1 MSDDLDLFTPEP
13 DDLDLFD
20 GVRELPTQ
28 AAPRFARAGMSIFPV
43 DMRPDENGQPR
54 KAPPRGYAWKQR
66 ATSVMTEV
74 VYDFVEAERAIGIE
88 NVGIAW
94 ALGLDGKLALD
105 LDVTEPEWW
114 GELTPTGVNPTKRGE
129 HRIYDQP
136 KDCCIG
142 NSTSRFPSQGWGEMR
157 GAGGYIVI
165 WWPGDRPGFDVEQLR
180 YVVEFPHPEWLTTSD
195 VVEGRGCTPADLEAF
210 KNAHI
215 IGNAGQ
221 IKGFVTKLD
230 ERPPGSSRNFWAAN
244 VACWIAR
251 EVAADLVPGRE
262 AFGALEDWWAG
273 LGPEQDT
280 DGKLKTRKLTRIEI
294 LRIERWAVG
303 QLALERVEK
312 VRAKAETEHAAW
324 LAEEKAEQ
332 EALNAM
338 FGSPQA
344 ANPATFNVDNA
355 HDWADNLLGQE
366 LADKLRPKWRYVT
379 AWKQWVHWDRR
390 RWAVDETEA
399 VHEVARLWML
409 DLGGQQL
416 AKVTSTQDPRLRK
429 VLEYRRAAPMENVV
443 KVARR
448 ILAVEPT
455 VFDLDAHML
464 NVRNGVV
471 DLRTG
476 QLGPHDAA
484 LMMTRLAGAAYDP
497 TAAHADVTSVFG
509 CLDPGDVVSMKM
521 LLGVAATGHTG
532 GDHLPVF
539 DGTGGNGKTTL
550 LLAASAALGDYAGPV
565 PPELVMKS
573 TREDHPTIKTA
584 LQGLRLAYVEE
595 TEEDGG
601 LRLERV
607 KAITGGAPITGR
619 KIGGNYYNFPPSHTL
634 VLATNH
640 RPNVNSAEHAAWRR
654 LHLIPFPH
662 RYGGGPRD
670 QPVDTGLRD
679 RMRLG
684 PEQRQAMLTV
694 IVAGARAAYAA
705 GAPDSPEVRW
715 SAGIGAATDAWRADE
730 DVIWRFARSELIFE
744 PDARVTLKDLFS
756 HYKWWCQAGNRPA
769 GTDKTFARRFEAH
782 DIFRQVRRTT
792 PKGSVV
798 YVGAKVVQRSGW
810 ARWGCLQ
817 RFSRVRV

>member
-1 MSDDLDLFTPEP
+1 MSDKPDLFTPEP
-13 DDLDLFD
+13 DDPDLSD
-20 GVRELPTQ
+20 DDRELPTK

-66 ATSVMTEV
+66 ATPVMNEV
-74 VYDFVEAERAIGIE
+74 MEDFVATEHDIGAEF
-88 NVGIAW
+88 VGIGW

-105 LDVTEPEWW
+105 LDVTEPAWW
-114 GELTPTGVNPTKRGE
+114 DQLGSTAVNVTKRGE
-129 HRIYDQP
+129 HLIYDQP
-136 KDCCIG
+136 PGRTIG
-142 NSTSRFPSQGWGEMR
+142 NSTSRFPSEDWGEVR

-180 YVVEFPHPEWLTTSD
+180 YVVEFPHPEWLTDSA
-195 VVEGRGCTPADLEAF
+195 VAECRGCTPAELGAF
-210 KNAHI
+210 KNVHAA
-215 IGNAGQ
+215 GNAGR
-221 IKGFVTKLD
+221 ILGFVTALAD
-230 ERPPGSSRNFWAAN
+230 RVPRTSRNFHAAKI
-244 VACWIAR
+244 ACWIAR
-251 EVAADLVPGRE
+251 EAAADLVPARE
-262 AFGALEDWWAG
+262 AFDALETWWAE

-280 DGKLKTRKLTRIEI
+280 DGKLKTRKLPRSEI

-303 QLALERVEK
+303 QLALERVEE
-312 VRAKAETEHAAW
+312 VRAKAEAEHAAW
-324 LAEEKAEQ
+324 LAKQKAEQ

-338 FGSPQA
+338 FSPPQG

-366 LADKLRPKWRYVT
+366 LADKLRLEWRYVT
-379 AWKQWVHWDRR
+379 AWKQWVHWDGR

-409 DLGGQQL
+409 ELGAQVL
-416 AKVTSTQDPRLRK
+416 AKATTHRDPLVARALQ
-429 VLEYRRAAPMENVV
+429 YRGAPAMEKLVR
-443 KVARR
+443 VARR

-455 VFDLDAHML
+455 VFDVDAHLL
-464 NVRNGVV
+464 NVHNGVV

-476 QLGPHDAA
+476 QLGPHDPA
-484 LMMTRLAGAAYDP
+484 LMMTRLAGANYDP

-509 CLDPGDVVSMKM
+509 CLNPGDVASMRM

-539 DGTGGNGKTTL
+539 DGAGGNGKTTL
-550 LLAASAALGDYAGPV
+550 LLAACAALGDYAGPV

-607 KAITGGAPITGR
+607 KALTGGAPITGR
-619 KIGGNYYNFPPSHTL
+619 KIGGNYYTFPPSHTL

-640 RPNVNSAEHAAWRR
+640 RPNVNSAEYAAWRR

-662 RYGGGPRD
+662 RYSANPED
-670 QPVDTGLRD
+670 QPIDSGLRD

-684 PEQRQAMLTV
+684 REQRQAVLAV
-694 IVAGARAAYAA
+694 LVAGARAAYAA
-705 GAPDSPEVRW
+705 GGPDSPVVHW
-715 SAGIGAATDAWRADE
+715 SAGIGAATEAWRADE
-730 DVIWRFARSELIFE
+730 DVIWRFAGSELIFD

-756 HYKWWCQAGNRPA
+756 HYKWWCEAGNRLA

-798 YVGAKVVQRSGW
+798 YVGVKVAQQVWVG
-810 ARWGCLQ
+810 
-817 RFSRVRV
+817 